1 LFATTKEM
9 TKLPSKL
16 ARKPLDFSPDLSADE
31 QLAEDL
37 AGFYADPLGYVMYCL
52 PWDEE
57 RSIQVVV
64 LQSPFKERFPGAL
77 CKTSTCPF
85 HEKVGDHA
93 HGPDV
98 WACEFLDELGEEI
111 RKRGFDGANAVSPIR
126 FSTVSGHDIGKSALT
141 AWLIKFILDTRPMS
155 VGTVTAMTAEQL
167 KNKTWAELGKWHK
180 MSLTS
185 HWFDYT
191 SGRGAMALSSNRAD
205 KYGNSLREQWKCT
218 AQTCREENSEAFA
231 GQHAVNST
239 SFYIFDEASGVPNKI
254 FEVRD
259 GGTTDGEPMVF
270 DFGNP
275 TRNSGRFFEQCQ
287 GRLRHRYIVRS
298 IDSRDV
304 AITNK
309 ALHQEWIDDYGIED
323 DYVKVRILGQ
333 FPSAGSVQ
341 FIPTSLVEE
350 AMKRELKAD
359 RDAALVI
366 GVDVAGFGDDESV
379 VYPRIGYDA
388 RSFPAERYR
397 SLDSLQLTG
406 QVVAM
411 VRRFRNLGLET
422 AMIFID
428 TTGGLGRGPY
438 DNLRSLGYPVM
449 AVEFGSGAS
458 DKKTYRFKSD
468 EIWGNMRDAMGALM
482 LPADNEPNGV
492 ELKTQLTQR
501 EFGYTKLG
509 HKVHLEA
516 KRDMKARLGGAAASP
531 DIADALACT
540 FAQEVAPRKLA
551 GSDLYA
557 SEGKAKHEYDPLE
570 EKW

>member
-1 LFATTKEM
+1 MIRLFATTKEM

-350 AMKRELKAD
+350 AMKRV
-359 RDAALVI
+359 RAAIGDSSVTEPGPASLEIAVRATYPLVVSRRLSVI
-366 GVDVAGFGDDESV
+366 GSSSYCRTCHSPSRTRTSV
-379 VYPRIGYDA
+379 STFVPWQPLATWGRHSIPRWLPFRLGWLPRRSKTSSSRVLRLPFLVRPFRDIPRQPIGTQA
-388 RSFPAERYR
+388 RSPA
-397 SLDSLQLTG
+397 TG
-406 QVVAM
+406 
-411 VRRFRNLGLET
+411 
-422 AMIFID
+422 
-428 TTGGLGRGPY
+428 
-438 DNLRSLGYPVM
+438 S
-449 AVEFGSGAS
+449 S
-458 DKKTYRFKSD
+458 
-468 EIWGNMRDAMGALM
+468 
-482 LPADNEPNGV
+482 
-492 ELKTQLTQR
+492 
-501 EFGYTKLG
+501 
-509 HKVHLEA
+509 
-516 KRDMKARLGGAAASP
+516 
-531 DIADALACT
+531 
-540 FAQEVAPRKLA
+540 
-551 GSDLYA
+551 
-557 SEGKAKHEYDPLE
+557 
-570 EKW
+570 